1 MSNPERY
8 IVISTA
14 RALTIGLNESI
25 LMQVLSDASL
35 LAYITNNWYEI
46 DRSALSKM
54 IPFWSEETINTT
66 LDSLAAKNLIVIG
79 TPSQPDRL
87 RFNILEGR
95 RARSTV
101 KEDGMWGP
109 SEEFYQE
116 LEALEIPRTFVDS
129 KIEEFVTYWAGRS
142 TPSNSWNTKFRSF
155 ILRCWRPE
163 E

>member
-14 RALTIGLNESI
+14 RALSIGLDESI

-35 LAYITNNWYEI
+35 LAYTTGNWYEL

-54 IPFWSEETINTT
+54 VPFWGAETINATIE
-66 LDSLAAKNLIVIG
+66 SLTAKNLIVTG
-79 TPSQPDRL
+79 TPSQPDYL

-95 RARSTV
+95 RARSSV

-109 SEEFYQE
+109 SEELYLE

>member
-1 MSNPERY
+1 MSNTERY

-14 RALTIGLNESI
+14 RALSIGLDESI

-35 LAYITNNWYEI
+35 LAYTTNNWYEL
-46 DRSALSKM
+46 DRSTLSKM
-54 IPFWSEETINTT
+54 LPFWNEETINTT
-66 LDSLAAKNLIVIG
+66 IDSLVARSLISTD
-79 TPSQPDRL
+79 TPSQPDRI
-87 RFNILEGR
+87 RFNILENR
-95 RARSTV
+95 RARSSV
-101 KEDGMWGP
+101 KEDGAWGP
-109 SEEFYQE
+109 SEDLYQE
-116 LEALEIPRTFVDS
+116 LDTLGIPRSFIDS